1 MDNSKK
7 ALTGVKKRQQIKNAN
22 QMTFIWIMIASAAV
36 VFCLVTAQ
44 FLVRQAWFNQ
54 KVINERAKTQS
65 TLANNIKNYD
75 KLKQSVEKLV
85 ADPNLAK
92 VKANESDTA
101 YKVVLDSLPVT
112 NDGTV
117 LGSSLLQIIL
127 PKSGAS
133 VTSLTAGDATLGVT
147 EVTPDDNQTPFDF
160 TASSSYGQAAA
171 MLKDLERS
179 IRPISVTELTLQGS
193 DTTLNVQVK
202 GQSYYEPEQTITL
215 GKTVVKP

>member
-1 MDNSKK
+1 MDNNKQV
-7 ALTGVKKRQQIKNAN
+7 LTGVKKRQQIKNAN

-75 KLKQSVEKLV
+75 KLKKSVEKLV

-101 YKVVLDSLPVT
+101 YKVVLDALPVT
-112 NDGTV
+112 KDGTV
-117 LGSSLLQIIL
+117 LGSSLLQVIL
-127 PKSGAS
+127 PKSGVS
-133 VTSLTAGDATLGVT
+133 VTSLSAGDESTTAPVENGENFIT
-147 EVTPDDNQTPFDF
+147 FDF
-160 TASSSYGQAAA
+160 AANSSFDQVAV
-171 MLKDLERS
+171 MLRDLERS
-179 IRPISVTELTLQGS
+179 IRPISVTDITLQGS
-193 DTTLNVQVK
+193 DKSLNVQVR

-215 GKTVVKP
+215 GKKVVQP